1 MDVDVDG
8 DRDGEVRGSSG
19 RGQRW
24 RHLGAVAVVAGI
36 GVLTLLAHGYNLVT
50 DPLPPLAVLFGVV
63 MPMVVSATLIACSGW
78 LWRADVGTY
87 APRVAA
93 WSLTGA
99 VMLVALTDAI
109 VVFQRSVGGVIHA
122 VSVVLVTQASVG
134 ALVGFLLGVY
144 DVQRRLSSER
154 LAAEHETATRFSRRL
169 NVLNRVLRHDIR
181 NKVNVIR
188 GNADLV
194 AAGTDE
200 TGTAAETIRQ
210 QADQMF
216 KLSEYAREL
225 QAVLDQEEVDTE
237 PVDVGTTIAAKAM
250 RLGRDHGYA
259 TIHQD
264 VADEAWAD
272 VSPFVDSAI
281 ENLLANAVEHN
292 DSTSPTVWIDVA
304 VDGNVVTVRIAD
316 DGPGIPAEEV
326 AVLQRGRETSLE
338 HTSGLGLWL
347 VHWIVTESGGSVSF
361 EEREPEGSVVEL
373 VLPRADAPSSID
385 PTGAHGGRDG
395 EDRAD
400 VTLR

>member
-1 MDVDVDG
+1 M
-8 DRDGEVRGSSG
+8 
-19 RGQRW
+19 
-24 RHLGAVAVVAGI
+24 VAGL
-36 GVLTLLAHGYNLVT
+36 GVLTFIAHGYHLLT
-50 DPLPPLAVLFGVV
+50 DQLPPLAVLFGVA
-63 MPMVVSATLIACSGW
+63 MPMAVSLALVGCSVW
-78 LWRADVGTY
+78 LSKADVGSN
-87 APRVAA
+87 AARVAA

-99 VMLVALTDAI
+99 VMLVALTDGI
-109 VVFQRSVGGVIHA
+109 IVFQWAVGGVISE
-122 VSVVLVTQASVG
+122 VSVVLLTQASVG
-134 ALVGFLLGVY
+134 GLVGFLIGVY
-144 DVQRRLSSER
+144 DVKLQVSRER
-154 LAAEHETATRFSRRL
+154 LATEHEMATRLSRRL

-194 AAGTDE
+194 AAGTGE
-200 TGTAAETIRQ
+200 TETAAETIRQ
-210 QADQMF
+210 QADRMF
-216 KLSEYAREL
+216 QLSEYAREL
-225 QAVLDQEEVDTE
+225 QAVLDQEEINTE
-237 PVDVGTTIAAKAM
+237 VIDVGTTIAAKAM
-250 RLGRDHGYA
+250 RLGRDHGYV

-264 VADEAWAD
+264 VAEEAWAD

-292 DSTSPTVWIDVA
+292 DDSTSPTVWVDVA
-304 VDGNVVTVRIAD
+304 VEGDVVTVRIAD